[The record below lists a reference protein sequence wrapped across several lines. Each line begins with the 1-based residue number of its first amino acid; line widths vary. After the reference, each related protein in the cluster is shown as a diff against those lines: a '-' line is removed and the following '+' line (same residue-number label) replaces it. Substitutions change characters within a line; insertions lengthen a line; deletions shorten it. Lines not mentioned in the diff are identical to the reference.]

1 MAKSLMAR
9 SLSERPFPPAPTQT
23 TRRNVLLAL
32 PAVAAAQANVSPAL
46 ATEDQTE
53 ATAPEWCESEHVRRF
68 YRLARF

>member
-1 MAKSLMAR
+1 MAR

-32 PAVAAAQANVSPAL
+32 PAVAAAQANVPAAL
-46 ATEDQTE
+46 ANEDQTE
-53 ATAPEWCESEHVRRF
+53 SAAPEWCESEHVKQF

>member
-1 MAKSLMAR
+1 MAR

-32 PAVAAAQANVSPAL
+32 PAVAAVQTNLPAAL
-46 ATEDQTE
+46 ADENQTE
-53 ATAPEWCESEHVRRF
+53 PAEPEWRESEHVKQF